1 MKPVA
6 LGVIGCGVIGRHHL
20 RAASRTE
27 TVRVVAVADLL
38 EDRVREAA
46 AQYDIPRHHRSGAA
60 LLDDPAVEA
69 VILALPAC
77 GRFELAMEAFRN
89 GLHVLDEK
97 PVAMDA
103 RQVGEMIAARGN
115 LVAVC
120 GSSRV
125 RYSETARR
133 VRELIASGAL
143 GELRVLTCRAIVAP
157 SEPPKTPP
165 PTWRLIR
172 AENGGGI
179 LMNWGCY
186 DLDYLLGLT
195 GWTLEP
201 QTVLART
208 WTVPPTYRSY
218 VAPGSDA
225 ETHIAALILCANGAA
240 ITYERSEFT
249 AAQPESLWRITGDR
263 GSLHLHLTAG
273 KEFTVRFSQATADRG
288 TVTQDLFPPAEE
300 PKDGMQMQLEDFA
313 RAIREGGRP
322 QTGLQEALVVQRISD
337 AVYASAAS
345 GTAVR
350 V

>member
-46 AQYDIPRHHRSGAA
+46 AQYGIPRSHRSGES

-77 GRFELAMEAFRN
+77 GRFQLAMKAFRN

-103 RQVGEMIAARGN
+103 RQVSEMIAARGN

-120 GSSRV
+120 GCSRV
-125 RYSETARR
+125 RYSESARR
-133 VRELIASGAL
+133 VRELIARGAL
-143 GELRVLTCRAIVAP
+143 GALRVLTCRAIVAP

-195 GWTLEP
+195 
-201 QTVLART
+201 
-208 WTVPPTYRSY
+208 
-218 VAPGSDA
+218 
-225 ETHIAALILCANGAA
+225 
-240 ITYERSEFT
+240 
-249 AAQPESLWRITGDR
+249 
-263 GSLHLHLTAG
+263 AG
-273 KEFTVRFSQATADRG
+273 KEFTVRFSQATTDRG
-288 TVTQDLFPPAEE
+288 TVTQDPFAPMDEAT
-300 PKDGMQMQLEDFA
+300 DGMQLQLEDFV

-322 QTGLQEALVVQRISD
+322 QTGLEEALVVQRISD
-337 AVYASAAS
+337 AIYASAAS
-345 GTAVR
+345 GTSVK